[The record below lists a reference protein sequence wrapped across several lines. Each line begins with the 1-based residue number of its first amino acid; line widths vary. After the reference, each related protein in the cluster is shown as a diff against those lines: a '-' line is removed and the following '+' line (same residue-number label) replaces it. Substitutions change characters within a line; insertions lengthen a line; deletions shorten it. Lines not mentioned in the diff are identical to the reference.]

1 MRFRDTANSEL
12 CAAPNLEK
20 VGYQAHPHRLYC
32 YVRRTEWL
40 TKSGACTPDIGRGLV
55 LCSGAPIFFFFWCY
69 TRGGFGGLKGRVDN
83 VPENSLKSVEHIIR
97 NTGPTVLRLA
107 EINFDFIIGRK
118 QN

>member
-1 MRFRDTANSEL
+1 
-12 CAAPNLEK
+12 
-20 VGYQAHPHRLYC
+20 
-32 YVRRTEWL
+32 
-40 TKSGACTPDIGRGLV
+40 
-55 LCSGAPIFFFFWCY
+55 
-69 TRGGFGGLKGRVDN
+69 VDN